1 MLLELD
7 SLRKAIKS
15 LQAVLG
21 KADDEALS
29 MRIDDI
35 TRYAIKAGAIQNFE
49 FTYELCWKFMKRWLE
64 NTMGNTY
71 VDGVSRRELYR
82 IAAEH
87 RLIDDVDQWM
97 IYHKARN
104 ITSHTYNEDRA
115 EEVFQI
121 AKIFVTDA
129 EKLLHQIE
137 AHND

>member
-1 MLLELD
+1 MSLELE
-7 SLRKAIKS
+7 SLQKAINS
-15 LQAVLG
+15 LKAVLG
-21 KADDEALS
+21 KADDEALAS
-29 MRIDDI
+29 RIDDI
-35 TRYAIKAGAIQNFE
+35 TRYAIKASAIQNFE

-64 NTMGNTY
+64 NAMGNTY

-87 RLIDDVDQWM
+87 QLIKDVDQWM

-104 ITSHTYNEDRA
+104 LTSHTYNEDWA

-121 AKIFVTDA
+121 AKTFAVDA

>member
-15 LQAVLG
+15 LQAVLE

-121 AKIFVTDA
+121 AKIFAADA
-129 EKLLHQIE
+129 GKLLRQIE

>member
-1 MLLELD
+1 MLLVLE
-7 SLRKAIKS
+7 SLQKAIKS
-15 LQAVLG
+15 LEAVLE
-21 KADDEALS
+21 KATDEELIS
-29 MRIDDI
+29 RIDDI
-35 TRYAIKAGAIQNFE
+35 TIYAIKAGAIQNFE

-64 NTMGNTY
+64 NTLGNTY

-87 RLIDDVDQWM
+87 QLINDVDQWM
-97 IYHKARN
+97 VYHKARN

-121 AKIFVTDA
+121 ARIFVADA
-129 EKLLHQIE
+129 KKLLHQIE

>member
-1 MLLELD
+1 MSLELE
-7 SLRKAIKS
+7 SLQKAINS
-15 LQAVLG
+15 LKAVLE
-21 KADDEALS
+21 KADDEALAS
-29 MRIDDI
+29 KIDDI

-64 NTMGNTY
+64 NSLGNTY

-87 RLIDDVDQWM
+87 QLIKDVDQWM

-104 ITSHTYNEDRA
+104 ITSHTYNADRA
-115 EEVFQI
+115 EEIFQI
-121 AKIFVTDA
+121 TKIIAVDA

>member
-15 LQAVLG
+15 LQAVLE

-87 RLIDDVDQWM
+87 QLIDDVDQWM

-121 AKIFVTDA
+121 AKIFAADA
-129 EKLLHQIE
+129 GKLLRQIE

>member
-87 RLIDDVDQWM
+87 QLIDDVDQWM

>member
-1 MLLELD
+1 MSLELE
-7 SLRKAIKS
+7 SLQKAINS
-15 LQAVLG
+15 LKAVLE
-21 KADDEALS
+21 KTDDEVLAS
-29 MRIDDI
+29 KIDDI

-64 NTMGNTY
+64 NTLGNTY

-87 RLIDDVDQWM
+87 QLIKDVDQWM

-121 AKIFVTDA
+121 AKTFAVDA

>member
-7 SLRKAIKS
+7 SLRKAINS

-64 NTMGNTY
+64 NTIGNTY

-121 AKIFVTDA
+121 AKIFAADA
-129 EKLLHQIE
+129 EKLLRQIE

>member
-1 MLLELD
+1 
-7 SLRKAIKS
+7 
-15 LQAVLG
+15 
-21 KADDEALS
+21 
-29 MRIDDI
+29 
-35 TRYAIKAGAIQNFE
+35 
-49 FTYELCWKFMKRWLE
+49 MKRWLE
-64 NTMGNTY
+64 NTLGNTY

-87 RLIDDVDQWM
+87 QLIKDVDQWM

-121 AKIFVTDA
+121 AKTFAVDA

>member
-35 TRYAIKAGAIQNFE
+35 TLYAIKAGAIQNFE

-87 RLIDDVDQWM
+87 QLIDDVDQWM

>member
-1 MLLELD
+1 MLLELE
-7 SLRKAIKS
+7 SLQKAIKS
-15 LQAVLG
+15 LEAVLE
-21 KADDEALS
+21 KATDEELIS
-29 MRIDDI
+29 RIDDI
-35 TRYAIKAGAIQNFE
+35 TIYAIKAGAIQNFE

-64 NTMGNTY
+64 NTLGNTY

-87 RLIDDVDQWM
+87 QLINDVDQWM
-97 IYHKARN
+97 VYHKARN

-121 AKIFVTDA
+121 ARIFVADA
-129 EKLLHQIE
+129 KKLLHQIE

>member
-1 MLLELD
+1 MLLDLD
-7 SLRKAIKS
+7 SLQKATAS
-15 LQAVLG
+15 LKAVIE
-21 KADDEALS
+21 KADDEELAS
-29 MRIDDI
+29 RIDDI

-64 NTMGNTY
+64 NTLGNTY
-71 VDGVSRRELYR
+71 VDGVSRRELFR

-87 RLIDDVDQWM
+87 QLIKDVEQWM

-104 ITSHTYNEDRA
+104 ITSHTYNEERA

-121 AKIFVTDA
+121 AKIFAVDA
-129 EKLLHQIE
+129 EKLLRQIE